1 MDSWFEYLK
10 HGLSRKLPEDQ
21 LKEQSRQRSQRA
33 SLNNLR
39 PYLKRH
45 WRKGVFG
52 AVLVLISSLLT
63 FPQPLITRYLVDDV
77 ILAHQLN
84 LIVWVVLLMG
94 VIKVLAMGSGA
105 FQQFFFTRFQ
115 QEVILDIQSDLFDRT
130 LHFPKAFFD
139 EEETGYLMS
148 RLIIGCAENELVF
161 FQLSGLNRHQHRT
174 CVGWDRIAFLPGV
187 AAGFGFTG
195 CLAWISTYSYVIS
208 RRSFM
213 S

>member
-63 FPQPLITRYLVDDV
+63 LPQPLITRYLVDEV
-77 ILAHQLN
+77 ILGHQQSYSLGSA
-84 LIVWVVLLMG
+84 LLR
-94 VIKVLAMGSGA
+94 VNQVLAMGSGH
-105 FQQFFFTRFQ
+105 FSSFFT
-115 QEVILDIQSDLFDRT
+115 I
-130 LHFPKAFFD
+130 
-139 EEETGYLMS
+139 
-148 RLIIGCAENELVF
+148 
-161 FQLSGLNRHQHRT
+161 NRK
-174 CVGWDRIAFLPGV
+174 
-187 AAGFGFTG
+187 
-195 CLAWISTYSYVIS
+195 SS
-208 RRSFM
+208 
-213 S
+213 